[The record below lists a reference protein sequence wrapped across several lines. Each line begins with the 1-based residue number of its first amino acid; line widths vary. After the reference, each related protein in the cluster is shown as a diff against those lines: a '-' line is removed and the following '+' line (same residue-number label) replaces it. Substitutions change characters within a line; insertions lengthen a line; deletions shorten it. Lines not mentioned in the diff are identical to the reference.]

1 MLNCTCFCSVVIYFW
16 RNPKIS
22 HFKVYPFTSL
32 VKSYFLVDSKR
43 RVSGFME
50 KPFYECFII
59 IAKKRNIP
67 SQVRSPTRLLN
78 IVHADAYT
86 TSIGWIVLARAQHV
100 RQTVLFVRKIQQY
113 LLLTTSG
120 NGPISPKKSV
130 SKVLLTIS
138 ILMDQTTTSPFQ
150 CSILHF
156 RSHSNVPM
164 QSLARV
170 ELIQIAIKDIKGI
183 CVQPALKASIFASTL
198 V

>member
-1 MLNCTCFCSVVIYFW
+1 M
-16 RNPKIS
+16 
-22 HFKVYPFTSL
+22 
-32 VKSYFLVDSKR
+32 KSNFLVDSEKR
-43 RVSGFME
+43 GSEFKE

-59 IAKKRNIP
+59 IAKRRNIP

-100 RQTVLFVRKIQQY
+100 RPTVLFVRKIQQY

-120 NGPISPKKSV
+120 NGRTSLKKSV
-130 SKVLLTIS
+130 SRLLSTIF
-138 ILMDQTTTSPFQ
+138 ILLDQTTTNRIPR
-150 CSILHF
+150 SIIHF
-156 RSHSNVPM
+156 RSHLNVPM
-164 QSLARV
+164 QSPARV
-170 ELIQIAIKDIKGI
+170 ELTQNAIKDIKGP